1 VCCSCLQHA
10 LQQCGRHCP
19 PWHHATHAR
28 PHVDHSKGCLAAATV
43 ALDHQLRQSYVSV
56 ALHTGSAVCRVL
68 LLLRPHLYIGL
79 EVHVHLGLQQAR
91 EGLQELLVS
100 IRKRVQH
107 LMIKQQ
113 QQISQVRKRLQD
125 RERLQD
131 LVVST
136 AYMTCQAP
144 DQAAAAAFEGF
155 ECSTSAH
162 NNASCM
168 PFAGGGGL
176 AADQMHC
183 CSSYVPPCVCSKPR
197 APSLSTAST
206 QAATPPQ
213 VSCGLHCVTLLAP
226 QVPSAIEPFSAAPCA
241 TESFLCS
248 PVSFP
253 S

>member
-1 VCCSCLQHA
+1 
-10 LQQCGRHCP
+10 
-19 PWHHATHAR
+19 
-28 PHVDHSKGCLAAATV
+28 LAAATV

-144 DQAAAAAFEGF
+144 DQAAAAAFEG
-155 ECSTSAH
+155 
-162 NNASCM
+162 
-168 PFAGGGGL
+168 L
-176 AADQMHC
+176 
-183 CSSYVPPCVCSKPR
+183 
-197 APSLSTAST
+197 
-206 QAATPPQ
+206 
-213 VSCGLHCVTLLAP
+213 
-226 QVPSAIEPFSAAPCA
+226 SAARQRITMHPACRLLGVVDLLLIRCTAVRLMCHPVCA
-241 TESFLCS
+241 ANQEHHH
-248 PVSFP
+248 
-253 S
+253 